1 MNAPSLSAL
10 RQLRMLPRLMMA
22 FGALALLALVVGV
35 VGLRAVSS
43 LSDDGR
49 SLKVD
54 GIDATADLQ
63 AAETHVTASWASA
76 LRIAAE
82 GDSAAG
88 FATMT
93 EQDATADAQL
103 DRFLSG
109 YALPANVLADARS
122 AKAATATFRT
132 ERAKVLDA
140 VKAKDRAAI
149 TASLGAAQRA
159 FDSADAA
166 FAKAV
171 TSNAAE
177 NTRLAAVIDDTAGA
191 GQRNMIV
198 IMVLAIGLAI
208 GLGLLIARSVSDPV
222 NDLKGLL
229 GKVADGDLTV
239 KATEGA
245 SDELGELSQRLNT
258 TVDSTRA
265 AIAHI
270 SGAVTVLQST
280 AAHLASNAT
289 QVTASIETVASGTEE
304 MTASVREISTS
315 ASQASSIATS
325 AVSLSDNAVELI
337 AKLDESSRQISS
349 VVDMISAIAEQT
361 NLLALNATIEAARA
375 GEAGRGFA
383 IVANSV
389 KELAQETTK
398 ATEAIRATVGNIQND
413 SQSAR
418 GAMARISEVIGTI
431 HDSQSTIA
439 SAVEEQTITAS
450 EISRQLVDATSGTSS
465 ISYGREGSAE
475 ELSRLAREL
484 STIVGAFKI

>member
-1 MNAPSLSAL
+1 
-10 RQLRMLPRLMMA
+10 MLPRLMLA
-22 FGALALLALVVGV
+22 FGALALLTVIVGV

-43 LSDDGR
+43 LNDDGR
-49 SLKVD
+49 SLKVN
-54 GIDATADLQ
+54 GFDAAADLA
-63 AAETHVTASWASA
+63 AAETHVTASWAHA

-82 GDSAAG
+82 GDNTAG
-88 FATMT
+88 FARMT
-93 EQDATADAQL
+93 EQDASADAEL
-103 DRFLSG
+103 DRYLTDYS
-109 YALPANVLADARS
+109 LPANVLADART
-122 AKAATATFRT
+122 AKAATVTFRA

-140 VKAKDRAAI
+140 VKAKDRAAL
-149 TASLGAAQRA
+149 TAALAATQGA
-159 FDSADAA
+159 FESVDAA
-166 FAKAV
+166 FAKAIA
-171 TSNAAE
+171 SNDADTA
-177 NTRLAAVIDDTAGA
+177 RLAGALEDTAGA
-191 GQRNMIV
+191 GRRNMI
-198 IMVLAIGLAI
+198 ILMALAIGLAV

-239 KATEGA
+239 KATERA
-245 SDELGELSQRLNT
+245 TDELGELSKSLNT

-270 SGAVTVLQST
+270 SNAVTVLQAT

-450 EISRQLVDATSGTSS
+450 EISRQLVDATTGTGA
-465 ISYGREGSAE
+465 ISHGREGSAE

-484 STIVGAFKI
+484 STIVGSFKI